1 MHEAIVAAIDQ
12 ELGAVVAQEKDQVG
26 AVVEQE
32 KDLGLAHFPFR

>member
-12 ELGAVVAQEKDQVG
+12 ELG